1 MQWLPPCVLNRA
13 CWVERASVCCQW
25 LHGRATGQQGLGE
38 VRVAAAEAAREA
50 AREAAVAAWS
60 QVIVCTVPGDTCDA
74 AGSQSRPE
82 AILRSSSCMS
92 ISSAARPDTI
102 CMSSGLLPYL
112 WSSW

>member
-1 MQWLPPCVLNRA
+1 MQWLPPCILNRA
-13 CWVERASVCCQW
+13 CWVERASVGCQR

-60 QVIVCTVPGDTCDA
+60 QVKVFTVPGDRCRA

-82 AILRSSSCMS
+82 AIPRSLVLHVSMKRGN
-92 ISSAARPDTI
+92 A
-102 CMSSGLLPYL
+102 
-112 WSSW
+112 